1 MNPQTW
7 ALFLCAVF
15 LLSGTP
21 GPNMLHVMTRSLR
34 FGLGASL
41 FAMAGC
47 LSAVVLVLCASATGL
62 GAVLAASPNLFAGLR
77 YAGVAYLVLL
87 GIQAWRGAGGVPQ
100 VGTGPIAP
108 SAGGLFRGGFLIGA
122 SNPKLLLFA
131 AAFLPQFIDPAADQ
145 GLQLT
150 ILVATFA
157 AAEAF
162 WYAVY
167 ALGGRQ
173 LARHLAR
180 PALRRLFDRATG
192 AIFVG
197 FGLGLLAG
205 RP

>member
-1 MNPQTW
+1 MAAP
-7 ALFLCAVF
+7 L
-15 LLSGTP
+15 P
-21 GPNMLHVMTRSLR
+21 GGR
-34 FGLGASL
+34 
-41 FAMAGC
+41 
-47 LSAVVLVLCASATGL
+47 
-62 GAVLAASPNLFAGLR
+62 
-77 YAGVAYLVLL
+77 
-87 GIQAWRGAGGVPQ
+87 
-100 VGTGPIAP
+100 
-108 SAGGLFRGGFLIGA
+108 LFRGGFLIGA